1 MSTSNKKIYFD
12 VFNNDYL
19 SSSTLNHKT
28 MTSPIAHQLFNAL
41 GLTKDWTSL
50 DVIDGGC
57 SFILANESLL
67 REKINKRIVGDLS
80 LLRSETPMVRRK
92 SLLAFARRVAASQQA
107 AIIRKRKQVRIS
119 GKKTVS
125 QYSYKLITA

>member
-19 SSSTLNHKT
+19 SSSTLNHKN
-28 MTSPIAHQLFNAL
+28 MTSPIANQLFNAL

-50 DVIDGGC
+50 DVIDKGC
-57 SFILANESLL
+57 SFILANEALL
-67 REKINKRIVGDLS
+67 REKLNKTIVGDLS

-92 SLLAFARRVAASQQA
+92 SLLAFARRVAASEQA
-107 AIIRKRKQVRIS
+107 AIIRKRKQVRT

>member
-1 MSTSNKKIYFD
+1 
-12 VFNNDYL
+12 
-19 SSSTLNHKT
+19 
-28 MTSPIAHQLFNAL
+28 MTSTIAHQLFDAL

-50 DVIDGGC
+50 DVIDKGC
-57 SFILANESLL
+57 SFILANEPLL
-67 REKINKRIVGDLS
+67 HEKLNKRIVGDLS

-107 AIIRKRKQVRIS
+107 AIIRKRKQIRT

-125 QYSYKLITA
+125 QYSYRLITA